1 MRRGSEQCKIRRFC
15 FVDEVRLDKQFDF
28 IREIDKE
35 KFVCIGQEKL
45 PDTIRYKRGNIFLII
60 LGYVFAVIAGVNG
73 VDGVHDI
80 LYNLL
85 GYIYMGLI
93 NRIVSVIQILLI
105 YGFYRMSFNYIRSKE
120 YTWNEEGVGVYEHL
134 KYDSFTRVNGLLML
148 IVFIVAAICR
158 CSMLQW

>member
-1 MRRGSEQCKIRRFC
+1 MK
-15 FVDEVRLDKQFDF
+15 
-28 IREIDKE
+28 IDKE
-35 KFVCIGQEKL
+35 KFVYIGRDKLSDADNKNIVFIEQKKL
-45 PDTIRYKRGNIFLII
+45 PDTVKYKRGNIFLII

-93 NRIVSVIQILLI
+93 NRIVSAIQILLI
-105 YGFYRMSFNYIRSKE
+105 YGFYRMSFNYMRSKE
-120 YTWNEEGVGVYEHL
+120 YILDEENVCVYEHL

-158 CSMLQW
+158 YSMLQW

>member
-1 MRRGSEQCKIRRFC
+1 MK
-15 FVDEVRLDKQFDF
+15 
-28 IREIDKE
+28 IDKE

-105 YGFYRMSFNYIRSKE
+105 YGFYRMSFNYMRSKE
-120 YTWNEEGVGVYEHL
+120 YIWNEDDGCVYEHP
-134 KYDSFTRVNGLLML
+134 KSDSFTRVTGLLML

>member
-1 MRRGSEQCKIRRFC
+1 MK
-15 FVDEVRLDKQFDF
+15 
-28 IREIDKE
+28 IDKE
-35 KFVCIGQEKL
+35 KFVYIGRDKLSDADNKNIVFIEQKKL
-45 PDTIRYKRGNIFLII
+45 PDTVKYKRGNIFLII

-93 NRIVSVIQILLI
+93 NRIVSAIQILLI
-105 YGFYRMSFNYIRSKE
+105 YGFYRMSFNYMRSKE
-120 YTWNEEGVGVYEHL
+120 YILDEENVCVYEHL

-148 IVFIVAAICR
+148 TVFIVVAICR

>member
-1 MRRGSEQCKIRRFC
+1 MK
-15 FVDEVRLDKQFDF
+15 
-28 IREIDKE
+28 IDKE
-35 KFVCIGQEKL
+35 KFVYIGRDKLSDTDNKNIVFIEVKKL
-45 PDTIRYKRGNIFLII
+45 PDTDTVRYKRGNIFLII

-93 NRIVSVIQILLI
+93 NRIVSAIQILLI
-105 YGFYRMSFNYIRSKE
+105 YGFYRMSFNYMRSKE
-120 YTWNEEGVGVYEHL
+120 YIWNEDDGCVYEHP

-158 CSMLQW
+158 GCMLQW